1 MDCFA
6 SLAMTG
12 TAIVSFSD
20 ENHMTAVTTSS
31 LPSAADAARAA
42 ELRRVKEL
50 ATLVLAGTLTLFIAA
65 KSLLQLHPV
74 FGFIAA
80 FAEAATIG
88 GLADWYAVVALFRR
102 PLGLPIPHT
111 AIIQSNQHRIADKL
125 GEFVELH
132 FLEAAPVEAKL
143 RQVDFA
149 SFIADWLSD
158 RKRSEDLARFLLRLL
173 PEAISA
179 SETSGLKTFIT
190 RRVMMQLQSINL
202 APLAA
207 GTLRAFTEERR
218 HQGLLDDLMRAV
230 HGALTQ
236 ADTMSAIRAKIRD
249 GLPTLLKLYRADA
262 FLVKK
267 IVASAT
273 AFFDD
278 VRNDPQHP
286 FRGEFDR
293 MMLSF
298 VDRLAGDPAYADRI
312 DGLKRDLLARPELG
326 DLTKKIWSNVQAFIE
341 RTAGGE
347 SHLLQHHL
355 ANVFMEA
362 GAALANDPEM
372 RAEINQGFVVVL
384 RSFIA
389 QQKSGVSS
397 FISDQ
402 VKAWD
407 MAQLIALIEINIGKD
422 LQYIRFNGSLIG
434 GLAGLALYSIE
445 VLLRWL

>member
-1 MDCFA
+1 
-6 SLAMTG
+6 MTPI
-12 TAIVSFSD
+12 TVS
-20 ENHMTAVTTSS
+20 SS
-31 LPSAADAARAA
+31 AARADAARVA
-42 ELRRVKEL
+42 ELRRVKAL
-50 ATLVLAGTLTLFIAA
+50 ATLVLAGTLTLFITA
-65 KSLLQLHPV
+65 KSLLHIHPL

-125 GEFVELH
+125 GEFIEVH

-143 RQVDFA
+143 REVDFA
-149 SFIADWLSD
+149 SFVADWLSD

-173 PEAISA
+173 PEALSA
-179 SETSGLKTFIT
+179 SESSGLKTFVT
-190 RRVMMQLQSINL
+190 RRVMTQLQSINL

-207 GTLRAFTEERR
+207 GTLRAFIEEGR
-218 HQGLLDDLMRAV
+218 HQGLLDDLLRAV

-236 ADTMSAIRAKIRD
+236 ADTMTAIRGKIRD
-249 GLPTLLKLYRADA
+249 ELPTLLKLYRADA

-273 AFFDD
+273 AFFDE
-278 VRNDPQHP
+278 VRSNPAHP

-293 MMLSF
+293 MMLGF
-298 VDRLAGDPAYADRI
+298 VERLSGDPAYADRI
-312 DGLKRDLLARPELG
+312 DGLKRDLLARPELA
-326 DLTKKIWSNVQAFIE
+326 DLAKTVWSNVQSFIQ
-341 RTAGGE
+341 RSAAGE
-347 SHLLQHHL
+347 THVLQQHL
-355 ANVFMEA
+355 ANVFVEA
-362 GAALANDPEM
+362 GAALAGDTEM
-372 RAEINQGFVVVL
+372 RAEINQGLVAVL

-389 QQKSGVSS
+389 GQKSGVSS

-407 MAQLIALIEINIGKD
+407 MAQLITLIEINIGKD

-434 GLAGLALYSIE
+434 GLAGLALYSLE
-445 VLLRWL
+445 MLLRL